1 MQLKVLTFPHRISYP
16 KALNLQREI
25 VSKKLAD
32 PKTPDYLILL
42 EHEPSITIGRRMHSS
57 SETININS
65 HIPIFKVASIIYTYL
80 LSLILLSSPPPRFS
94 LLVVVK

>member
-16 KALNLQREI
+16 KALNLQLEI
-25 VSKKLAD
+25 VSKKLTD

-57 SETININS
+57 SETINS
-65 HIPIFKVASIIYTYL
+65 HIPIFKVSIIKYTYL
-80 LSLILLSSPPPRFS
+80 LSFYLLLRGLGSSWW
-94 LLVVVK
+94 